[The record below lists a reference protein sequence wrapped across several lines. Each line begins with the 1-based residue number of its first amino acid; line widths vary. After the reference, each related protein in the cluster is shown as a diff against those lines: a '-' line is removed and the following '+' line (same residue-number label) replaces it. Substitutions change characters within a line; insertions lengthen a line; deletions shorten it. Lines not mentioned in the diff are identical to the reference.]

1 MAHIADVFKACDVSQ
16 ELNNDLAAIPI
27 ISGDFV
33 FQPVFPRKNTEGSDL
48 HNLQKCTTLG
58 IPLFIAGVI
67 EKTSDGSAP
76 IIHKSGIL

>member
-48 HNLQKCTTLG
+48 HNLQNAQLSEYLCL
-58 IPLFIAGVI
+58 
-67 EKTSDGSAP
+67 
-76 IIHKSGIL
+76 